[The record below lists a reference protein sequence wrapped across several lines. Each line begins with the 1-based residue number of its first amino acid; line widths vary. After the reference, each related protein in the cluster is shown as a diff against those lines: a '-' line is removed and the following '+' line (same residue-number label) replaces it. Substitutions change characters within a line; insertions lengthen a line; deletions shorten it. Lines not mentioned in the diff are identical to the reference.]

1 MLTKK
6 GVLNYPNSCF
16 LAVFISPCISTKQRD
31 RVSQTVEM
39 SLWFLSGMAE
49 ARSTLL
55 EQDIQK
61 KREETRKRF
70 VIEYAQDSSDSYD
83 ARDMDRL
90 WKDDVLVDSYLECS
104 HFVME
109 NTLKMISDSLQWRK
123 EFKLNDINESS
134 VQKGLLDSG
143 MIYLHGYDKEGNKLF
158 WFRVRLHVK
167 DLKMLTEKKR
177 YVAFWLESHVR
188 REPGT
193 PLTVIFDMSED
204 MEFIKYIINCFHV
217 YYPKLLA
224 KMLMYE
230 MPWIMNAAWK
240 MVKAMLSQEVVDTLV
255 FVSKS
260 EIQDHVEREH
270 LLPSMGGTD
279 PFKFSYP
286 PFPDDFQNPISETG
300 QEDDAETG
308 EDDLETKDTLE
319 QNPLALKPRK
329 VCFAEDWDKDCT
341 STWKASR
348 RPSDAFK
355 GTLLH
360 ISPAEELRFGLG
372 DGEKRC
378 LISLSNVTRNRV
390 AFKVR
395 TTAPEKYRVKPSN
408 SSCGPGTGGTITVSL
423 YGGSLC
429 CPQDRFLIM
438 AAEMDLSSDGG
449 SADLAQFW
457 KGVPKPK
464 IMMHR
469 LRCRMRENLNLALSP
484 VTDRSYRMESIGRQ
498 DVHATLFQLMASS
511 SRLEENM
518 DRCLRWQK
526 VLTVLVTVLTA
537 LSFSTIYTG
546 EWPL

>member
-1 MLTKK
+1 MK
-6 GVLNYPNSCF
+6 NEFDIFS
-16 LAVFISPCISTKQRD
+16 
-31 RVSQTVEM
+31 
-39 SLWFLSGMAE
+39 W
-49 ARSTLL
+49 
-55 EQDIQK
+55 QDIQK

-193 PLTVIFDMSED
+193 PLTVIFDMSEVGLGSID

-308 EDDLETKDTLE
+308 EDDLETKDTLDE
-319 QNPLALKPRK
+319 TA
-329 VCFAEDWDKDCT
+329 W
-341 STWKASR
+341 
-348 RPSDAFK
+348 PSDAFK

-464 IMMHR
+464 IMMH
-469 LRCRMRENLNLALSP
+469 
-484 VTDRSYRMESIGRQ
+484 
-498 DVHATLFQLMASS
+498 SS